1 LKYLVGV
8 GLSSLWQFRMRNL
21 FSVTIICLSF
31 LILGVFWSLSNNLQH
46 IAAQLGKKLVITL
59 YLNKD
64 LPGKDVGLIRDKAG
78 RSPVV
83 DSLRVIGEEEA
94 KGRFLASFP
103 ELKDVLDNI
112 KVNPFP
118 ASVEVVLRADQARPE
133 AVTAFI
139 QSMAATPG
147 VEDIQYNR
155 DWVEKVRS
163 LGRLAR
169 AIGLF
174 LGGILILASFFII
187 SNVIKLNVLSR
198 KNEIEIL
205 RLVGGTN
212 TFIRV
217 PFLIEGTILG
227 ILGSLVSLLLLL
239 VLIKIFPLY
248 LGSSLGALQELL
260 NFRYLSFSQGLG
272 LVAAGGA
279 IGWLGSLTSVSKFL
293 KA

>member
-1 LKYLVGV
+1 
-8 GLSSLWQFRMRNL
+8 MRNL

-46 IAAQLGKKLVITL
+46 VAARLGQNLVVTL
-59 YLNKD
+59 FLNKD
-64 LPGKDVGLIRDKAG
+64 LPGKDVGLVRDKAG
-78 RSPVV
+78 RSPIVE
-83 DSLRVIGEEEA
+83 SLRVVTAEEA
-94 KGRFLASFP
+94 MERFQASFP
-103 ELKDVLDNI
+103 DLKDVLDNL

-118 ASVEVVLRADQARPE
+118 ASIEAFLQAEKARPE
-133 AVTAFI
+133 AVAAFI
-139 QSMAATPG
+139 QSMVETPG
-147 VEDIQYNR
+147 VEDVEYNR

-169 AIGLF
+169 AVGLF

-212 TFIRV
+212 TFIRI
-217 PFLIEGTILG
+217 PFLLEGTVLG

-239 VLIKIFPLY
+239 ALIKIFPIY

-260 NFRYLSFSQGLG
+260 NFRYLSLSQGLG
-272 LVAAGGA
+272 LVAAGAA
-279 IGWLGSLTSVSKFL
+279 IGWMGSLTSVSKFL